1 MSSKVINVLGV
12 IFDQKLQWFDHISHC
27 VTKSKKALTAIRMI
41 RKFFTTKELLQF
53 VTSNFYSILFYNFE
67 IWHLQSLKSNLKQK
81 LLSCSA
87 YAIRTCVKYCT
98 RDVSFVNLHIIYKRA
113 TPDQVLLYKHALNLY
128 KLMKD
133 SEFTTEWVSLN
144 FNQILT
150 SRQNKFLAGR
160 ANNKKVGLNAFANRV
175 YILNNKIPLDW
186 FNLTYDTFKIRC
198 KKELL

>member
-1 MSSKVINVLGV
+1 M
-12 IFDQKLQWFDHISHC
+12 
-27 VTKSKKALTAIRMI
+27 
-41 RKFFTTKELLQF
+41 
-53 VTSNFYSILFYNFE
+53 
-67 IWHLQSLKSNLKQK
+67 
-81 LLSCSA
+81 
-87 YAIRTCVKYCT
+87 
-98 RDVSFVNLHIIYKRA
+98 SFVNLHIIYKRA

-160 ANNKKVGLNAFANRV
+160 ANNKKVGLIAFANRV